1 MESTRQPKEYG
12 LLFIAAMARAAVAG
26 IKTQTR
32 RLPTASNSLVDG
44 VGISAKRWADMQF
57 DWSRAVVD
65 KGPSPAG
72 NPGPYLHV
80 PAGNGETWH
89 RIYPRYQVGDRI
101 WGRETWAVKRHEPCL
116 EHEREYQKLCFPV
129 IRYLADGQEIRHQG
143 NRQTGDGIYRGLV
156 EKARPSTH
164 MPRWAARIVRDIT
177 AVRVE
182 RLQDISHDDAMAEGI
197 TCSYDV
203 IGSNCNGGSHR
214 EEYGDRYRCDGKP
227 DEGHESA
234 EDAYGALWE
243 SINGPGTWDKNP
255 PVIVI
260 EFAGVQQ

>member
-12 LLFIAAMARAAVAG
+12 LLFVASMARAAVAG

-44 VGISAKRWADMQF
+44 VGISAKRWADMRF

-143 NRQTGDGIYRGLV
+143 NRQTGDGIYGGLV
-156 EKARPSTH
+156 EKARPSIH

-182 RLQDISHDDAMAEGI
+182 RLQDISESDAMAEGI
-197 TCSYDV
+197 QKWPL
-203 IGSNCNGGSHR
+203 G
-214 EEYGDRYRCDGKP
+214 YRVEVSGAP
-227 DEGHESA
+227 DHESRSFEIPQA
-234 EDAYGALWE
+234 AYRWLWN
-243 SINGPGTWDKNP
+243 SINGAGSWNANP

-260 EFAGVQQ
+260 EFAGVQNGEAA

>member
-1 MESTRQPKEYG
+1 MKEHG

-44 VGISAKRWADMQF
+44 VGISAKRWAAMRF
-57 DWSRAVVD
+57 DWSRAVID
-65 KGPSPAG
+65 AGPSPAG
-72 NPGPYLHV
+72 NAGPYIKV
-80 PAGNGETWH
+80 PSGNGETWH

-116 EHEREYQKLCFPV
+116 EHEREYQGLCFPV

-156 EKARPSTH
+156 EKARPSIH

-182 RLQDISHDDAMAEGI
+182 KLQSISEADALSEGI
-197 TCSYDV
+197 SSVRT
-203 IGSNCNGGSHR
+203 R
-214 EEYGDRYRCDGKP
+214 EWDTKHFPAWRTAFDECCATGIKPPVGPLPSRVYR
-227 DEGHESA
+227 
-234 EDAYGALWE
+234 ALWE
-243 SINGPGTWDKNP
+243 QINGPGSWDENP

-260 EFAGVQQ
+260 EFAGVQS